1 MLDRTEMVY
10 MCVCG
15 MLQVILSE
23 VQCFC
28 RVTVY
33 TTLICMTEYEASKS
47 TVDEYHAI
55 LIHTQNGHFPRLSK
69 VSKESMKIA
78 KAVLYCKPF
87 IFAI

>member
-1 MLDRTEMVY
+1 MMLDRTEMVY

-33 TTLICMTEYEASKS
+33 TTLIC
-47 TVDEYHAI
+47 
-55 LIHTQNGHFPRLSK
+55 TQMLMSLQLNPP
-69 VSKESMKIA
+69 SKEKQKLKKSRSVTIND
-78 KAVLYCKPF
+78 
-87 IFAI
+87 